1 MKLTYATTPAKTS
14 NPTKNPF
21 AAAMKKSRR
30 RYPFIIITNTAT
42 VHASFYKDS
51 KTDSLQFTLQQ
62 QTKMKKKKKT
72 KQPNLKRRS
81 DFEDAHDMFIRNHS
95 QKRNN
100 SERNLHRLKNVKPF
114 V

>member
-62 QTKMKKKKKT
+62 QTKMKKKKK
-72 KQPNLKRRS
+72 QNNLTS
-81 DFEDAHDMFIRNHS
+81 
-95 QKRNN
+95 
-100 SERNLHRLKNVKPF
+100 SEGPILKTPMICSLETIVNRGITAKGICID
-114 V
+114 